1 MLRLVGKRSGPVTVV
16 VFWPG
21 PLRIVAFPIHAV
33 LHINHLFTQRRA
45 REDDRQQQN
54 CKPVPYLHPTL
65 RASLEAILRIV
76 ATVMSSFWPHA
87 LAASAISCADLPLM
101 SRVRSKPKSSRLG
114 FSASTTPSEMKVN
127 RLPVVVVSG

>member
-45 REDDRQQQN
+45 REDDREQQN

-65 RASLEAILRIV
+65 RTV
-76 ATVMSSFWPHA
+76 TTVMSSFWPHV
-87 LAASAISCADLPLM
+87 LAASAISWADLPLM
-101 SRVRSKPKSSRLG
+101 LRVRSKPKSSPLALA
-114 FSASTTPSEMKVN
+114 ASITPS
-127 RLPVVVVSG
+127 